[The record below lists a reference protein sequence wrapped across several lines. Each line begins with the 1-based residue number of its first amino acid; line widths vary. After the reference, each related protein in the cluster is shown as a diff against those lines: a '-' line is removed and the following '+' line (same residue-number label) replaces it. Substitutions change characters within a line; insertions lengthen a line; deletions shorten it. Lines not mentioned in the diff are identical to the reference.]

1 VLKAYAP
8 AAVGKDIIWY
18 LQATYYFLLVVYS
31 NRVSLMHH
39 LRVISTSLY
48 VTKSDVEQF
57 FSLFTV
63 VKITP
68 CPTAA
73 DQ

>member
-1 VLKAYAP
+1 MLKAYGP

-18 LQATYYFLLVVYS
+18 LQAMYYFLLVVYS

-39 LRVISTSLY
+39 LRVISMSLY
-48 VTKSDVEQF
+48 VTGSDLEQF

-63 VKITP
+63 VQITP
-68 CPTAA
+68 FPTAT

>member
-1 VLKAYAP
+1 VLSAEAYAP

-48 VTKSDVEQF
+48 VTDSDLEQF
-57 FSLFTV
+57 LQR
-63 VKITP
+63 
-68 CPTAA
+68 AA
-73 DQ
+73 MLALPALY